1 MVSPALTSNQE
12 YALQTCSQASCDGEN
27 SLVCQVI
34 SSRSMTHA
42 CSDSKPRCLG
52 SRLSVVLLCSLSRSL
67 WLLLRLSFLTLN
79 VSIII
84 GLHGDV
90 RIKMGK
96 EIFQKVPDIQQ
107 MLYTGHLLV
116 CCTGRLKES
125 REPLVCES
133 HGMCMWELSAVVL
146 NHATHIAASAG
157 FS

>member
-1 MVSPALTSNQE
+1 ML
-12 YALQTCSQASCDGEN
+12 Y
-27 SLVCQVI
+27 
-34 SSRSMTHA
+34 RHA
-42 CSDSKPRCLG
+42 HRPVVMEEIPWCA
-52 SRLSVVLLCSLSRSL
+52 RLSPPGQWHVLVVIQSHVAWVQGCPWCFCVLSLSRSL

-84 GLHGDV
+84 WLHGDV

-96 EIFQKVPDIQQ
+96 EIFQKVPGIQQ

-133 HGMCMWELSAVVL
+133 HVMCMWELSAVVL